1 MINQISLLK
10 KTNAILVHKV
20 ASGGGG
26 GVGEEGQDNQVL
38 Q

>member
-1 MINQISLLK
+1 MAK
-10 KTNAILVHKV
+10 MNAILVHKV

-26 GVGEEGQDNQVL
+26 GVGEEGQDNQVH